1 MKVAERVKEFFHN
14 EGIHSTTIQPEFVE
28 TGPGEP
34 RDGSVSSA
42 DDCMLACPRPSPGLT
57 SAPCDMNKCCPA
69 PAPAPRVSSTGE
81 VRDRRPSS
89 VSISDG
95 LICGVSAPGGP
106 GSVARRSAPDIG
118 AIARTASVN
127 EVREIEV
134 LLNM

>member
-1 MKVAERVKEFFHN
+1 MKEFFHN

-42 DDCMLACPRPSPGLT
+42 DDCMLACPRPSPGLA

-69 PAPAPRVSSTGE
+69 PAPVPPATRVSGSTGE

-118 AIARTASVN
+118 AIARTASVS
-127 EVREIEV
+127 EVRSMEMI
-134 LLNM
+134 

>member
-1 MKVAERVKEFFHN
+1 MKEFFHN

-28 TGPGEP
+28 TGPGEA

-42 DDCMLACPRPSPGLT
+42 DDCMLACPRPSPGLA

-69 PAPAPRVSSTGE
+69 PAPASRVSSSATGE
-81 VRDRRPSS
+81 GRDRRPSS

-95 LICGVSAPGGP
+95 LICGVSAP

-127 EVREIEV
+127 EVRSIEIFKH
-134 LLNM
+134 M